1 MKKVAK
7 AKKIPVP
14 LCQWFLKCFEP
25 AVEMVPHP
33 VLGQV
38 PCCARCAAFVAFC
51 EQNAKGK
58 RK

>member
-38 PCCARCAAFVAFC
+38 PCCARCAAF
-51 EQNAKGK
+51 AKS
-58 RK
+58 